1 MMGLEEE
8 YNIKFEKFVLTF
20 AEYKKALIEERSN
33 GEIVALTAAYE
44 DSREQLIQF
53 KEEAMNRSD
62 VPDIDMYI
70 LDDGTFNYYVSTI
83 FKAIYMSETVPD
95 GGKLQAEELYR
106 AGEIIRQYIEEGES
120 L

>member
-1 MMGLEEE
+1 
-8 YNIKFEKFVLTF
+8 
-20 AEYKKALIEERSN
+20 
-33 GEIVALTAAYE
+33 
-44 DSREQLIQF
+44 
-53 KEEAMNRSD
+53 
-62 VPDIDMYI
+62 MYI